1 MLPFSMFSIKELLLE
16 DGSSPFG
23 NWFLKLDTQ
32 AAVKVQV
39 ALARMEQ
46 GNLSN
51 VKWFRGIGEYK
62 INWGPG
68 IRIYFAK
75 DGLNIILLLAGGD
88 KSSQQKD
95 IEIDNFYNYIIEIID
110 KIIEEYNSGKT
121 ILFHCLAGNQRSA
134 LNNSSNGTANDQFYR
149 HIYKNILR

>member
-1 MLPFSMFSIKELLLE
+1 MLPLAVFHIKELMLD
-16 DGSSPFG
+16 DGSSPFSD
-23 NWFLKLDTQ
+23 WFLRLDTQ

-51 VKWFRGIGEYK
+51 AKWFKGIGEYK

-75 DGLNIILLLAGGD
+75 ENLNIIVLLAGGH
-88 KSSQQKD
+88 KGSQQAD
-95 IEIDNFYNYIIEIID
+95 INMAVSLWRNY
-110 KIIEEYNSGKT
+110 K
-121 ILFHCLAGNQRSA
+121 R
-134 LNNSSNGTANDQFYR
+134 
-149 HIYKNILR
+149 

>member
-1 MLPFSMFSIKELLLE
+1 MLPFSVYFIKELLLD

-23 NWFLKLDTQ
+23 DWFLKLDSQ

-75 DGLNIILLLAGGD
+75 DGFDFWHRSNQPICLLHV
-88 KSSQQKD
+88 
-95 IEIDNFYNYIIEIID
+95 F
-110 KIIEEYNSGKT
+110 
-121 ILFHCLAGNQRSA
+121 QRFT
-134 LNNSSNGTANDQFYR
+134 N
-149 HIYKNILR
+149 

>member
-1 MLPFSMFSIKELLLE
+1 MVTYMLPSSVFFIKELLLE
-16 DGSSPFG
+16 DGTSPFG
-23 NWFLKLDTQ
+23 EWFLKLDTQ
-32 AAVKVQV
+32 SALKVQV
-39 ALARMEQ
+39 ALARIEQ

-95 IEIDNFYNYIIEIID
+95 IEMAVSRWHD
-110 KIIEEYNSGKT
+110 
-121 ILFHCLAGNQRSA
+121 
-134 LNNSSNGTANDQFYR
+134 
-149 HIYKNILR
+149 YKFS

>member
-1 MLPFSMFSIKELLLE
+1 MDTYMLPFSLFFIKELLLE

-23 NWFLKLDTQ
+23 DWFLKLDTQ

-39 ALARMEQ
+39 AIARMEQ

-88 KSSQQKD
+88 FCSEKDD
-95 IEIDNFYNYIIEIID
+95 IEIAVSRWHDF
-110 KIIEEYNSGKT
+110 KFG
-121 ILFHCLAGNQRSA
+121 
-134 LNNSSNGTANDQFYR
+134 
-149 HIYKNILR
+149 

>member
-1 MLPFSMFSIKELLLE
+1 MDTYMLPFSMFFIKELLLE

-23 NWFLKLDTQ
+23 DWFLNLDTQ

-39 ALARMEQ
+39 AIARMER

-68 IRIYFAK
+68 IR
-75 DGLNIILLLAGGD
+75 N
-88 KSSQQKD
+88 
-95 IEIDNFYNYIIEIID
+95 
-110 KIIEEYNSGKT
+110 
-121 ILFHCLAGNQRSA
+121 
-134 LNNSSNGTANDQFYR
+134 
-149 HIYKNILR
+149 

>member
-1 MLPFSMFSIKELLLE
+1 MDTYMLPFSVFFIKELLLE

-23 NWFLKLDTQ
+23 DWFLRLDTQ

-75 DGLNIILLLAGGD
+75 DGLNIILL
-88 KSSQQKD
+88 
-95 IEIDNFYNYIIEIID
+95 
-110 KIIEEYNSGKT
+110 
-121 ILFHCLAGNQRSA
+121 
-134 LNNSSNGTANDQFYR
+134 
-149 HIYKNILR
+149 

>member
-1 MLPFSMFSIKELLLE
+1 MDTYMLPFSVFFIKELLLE

-23 NWFLKLDTQ
+23 DWFLNLDTQ

-39 ALARMEQ
+39 AIARMER

-68 IRIYFAK
+68 IR
-75 DGLNIILLLAGGD
+75 N
-88 KSSQQKD
+88 
-95 IEIDNFYNYIIEIID
+95 
-110 KIIEEYNSGKT
+110 
-121 ILFHCLAGNQRSA
+121 
-134 LNNSSNGTANDQFYR
+134 
-149 HIYKNILR
+149 

>member
-1 MLPFSMFSIKELLLE
+1 MDTYMLPFSVFFIKELLLE

-23 NWFLKLDTQ
+23 DWLLKLDTQ

-39 ALARMEQ
+39 AIARMEQ

-62 INWGPG
+62 INLGPG

-95 IEIDNFYNYIIEIID
+95 IE
-110 KIIEEYNSGKT
+110 
-121 ILFHCLAGNQRSA
+121 
-134 LNNSSNGTANDQFYR
+134 TAVSRWHD
-149 HIYKNILR
+149 YKFG

>member
-1 MLPFSMFSIKELLLE
+1 MDTYMLPFSVFFIKELLLE

-23 NWFLKLDTQ
+23 DWFRKLDTQ

-39 ALARMEQ
+39 AIARMEQ

-95 IEIDNFYNYIIEIID
+95 IEIAVARWHD
-110 KIIEEYNSGKT
+110 
-121 ILFHCLAGNQRSA
+121 
-134 LNNSSNGTANDQFYR
+134 
-149 HIYKNILR
+149 YKFS

>member
-1 MLPFSMFSIKELLLE
+1 MDTYMLPFSVFFIKELLLE

-23 NWFLKLDTQ
+23 DWFLRLDTQ

-88 KSSQQKD
+88 KSSQQND
-95 IEIDNFYNYIIEIID
+95 IEIAVSRWHD
-110 KIIEEYNSGKT
+110 
-121 ILFHCLAGNQRSA
+121 
-134 LNNSSNGTANDQFYR
+134 
-149 HIYKNILR
+149 YKFG

>member
-1 MLPFSMFSIKELLLE
+1 MLPFSVSFIKELLLD

-23 NWFLKLDTQ
+23 DWFLNLDTK

-88 KSSQQKD
+88 KSGQQKD
-95 IEIDNFYNYIIEIID
+95 IEVAISRWHD
-110 KIIEEYNSGKT
+110 
-121 ILFHCLAGNQRSA
+121 
-134 LNNSSNGTANDQFYR
+134 
-149 HIYKNILR
+149 YKFS

>member
-1 MLPFSMFSIKELLLE
+1 MLPFSVYFIKELLLD

-23 NWFLKLDTQ
+23 DWFLDLDTQ

-95 IEIDNFYNYIIEIID
+95 IEIAVARWHD
-110 KIIEEYNSGKT
+110 
-121 ILFHCLAGNQRSA
+121 
-134 LNNSSNGTANDQFYR
+134 
-149 HIYKNILR
+149 YKFS